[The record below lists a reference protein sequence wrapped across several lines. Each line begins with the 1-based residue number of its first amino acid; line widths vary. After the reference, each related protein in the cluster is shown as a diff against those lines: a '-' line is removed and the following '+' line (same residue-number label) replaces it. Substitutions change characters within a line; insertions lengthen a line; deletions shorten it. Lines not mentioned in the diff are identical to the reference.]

1 MKRLLAYL
9 FIVLGLGLVFSVNGN
24 AKTYYCVN
32 KALGENYM
40 IPGGDYSLKSMLKKY
55 NNNPSLVAE
64 QFYQKYYKKKDL
76 WNCGK
81 KTDGFRLVSEEEY
94 LINQKVL
101 LFKLHELATP
111 NKKVS
116 KNNSVS
122 NKGNTRI
129 DLSFCKKKSDN
140 YDILYPV
147 LTEKF
152 ANQCIWENGIKI
164 TYQDYL
170 KDPQSKKNLCF
181 NTRTKLVNSRNSTC
195 PKDLGHSKIFYENGS
210 FYYSKVQTQIVKKEP
225 TQKEISENE
234 LEKEK
239 KKIAEEKKNIEEE
252 KIKIAEAK
260 KKQQEKIVSASSGT
274 GFFIS
279 KEGHIISNNHVVD
292 ACHSVKIHH
301 KGKIEMANIIS
312 RDRTNDLALLQ
323 TNIQPNE
330 IFSISNIDAALLEDV
345 YVAGYPFGKSVSS
358 SIKVTKGVVSGLSG
372 FGDNYANLQIDA
384 ALQPGNSGGP
394 IINEYGNVIGVA
406 VSKLDF
412 KETLKAFGTIPEN
425 TNFGVKSSV
434 VKSFTNANLINLK
447 EINNKKISK
456 KAIGKKILDGTVYV
470 DCWMTASKI
479 EEMKTRKTLFP
490 NLELN

>member
-152 ANQCIWENGIKI
+152 ANQCIWENGIEI

-210 FYYSKVQTQIVKKEP
+210 FYYSKVQTQIAKEEPKK
-225 TQKEISENE
+225 KISESKTSE
-234 LEKEK
+234 EK
-239 KKIAEEKKNIEEE
+239 KKVNKSTEDW
-252 KIKIAEAK
+252 
-260 KKQQEKIVSASSGT
+260 SS
-274 GFFIS
+274 
-279 KEGHIISNNHVVD
+279 E
-292 ACHSVKIHH
+292 
-301 KGKIEMANIIS
+301 
-312 RDRTNDLALLQ
+312 
-323 TNIQPNE
+323 
-330 IFSISNIDAALLEDV
+330 SIYE
-345 YVAGYPFGKSVSS
+345 
-358 SIKVTKGVVSGLSG
+358 
-372 FGDNYANLQIDA
+372 
-384 ALQPGNSGGP
+384 
-394 IINEYGNVIGVA
+394 
-406 VSKLDF
+406 
-412 KETLKAFGTIPEN
+412 
-425 TNFGVKSSV
+425 
-434 VKSFTNANLINLK
+434 
-447 EINNKKISK
+447 
-456 KAIGKKILDGTVYV
+456 
-470 DCWMTASKI
+470 
-479 EEMKTRKTLFP
+479 
-490 NLELN
+490 